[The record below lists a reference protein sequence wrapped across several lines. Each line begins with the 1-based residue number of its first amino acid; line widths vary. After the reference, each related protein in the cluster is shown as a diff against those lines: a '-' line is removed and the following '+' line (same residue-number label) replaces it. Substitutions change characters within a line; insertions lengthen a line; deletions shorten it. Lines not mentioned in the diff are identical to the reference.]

1 MKALPKG
8 LRAYSKTKV
17 FDADTIPSAL
27 KCDHATKR
35 GVWGLIHVITGEL
48 IYRIT
53 ETGEERRLKPGEPG
67 TIEPEKLHSVKP
79 DGDVSFYV
87 EFWRKSAD
95 PDT

>member
-8 LRAYSKTKV
+8 LKSYARTKV
-17 FDADTIPSAL
+17 FDAETIPPAL
-27 KCDHATKR
+27 ERDHATKP

-48 IYRIT
+48 VYQIT
-53 ETGEERRLKPGEPG
+53 ETGEERRIRPGEPG

-87 EFWRKSAD
+87 EFWRKTAE